1 MGRKKLPIWS
11 LVAADTRSPRD
22 GRFIE
27 DLGRYFPLEDPA
39 RVELNE
45 DRVLHWLETGAQP
58 SDTVRNILSRQGLM
72 LALHLKRKGK
82 SDEEVRAAIEKFRE
96 DRASKTSASALTPTE
111 RRRRALDEERERVR
125 KEEEEQAKLRAQAE
139 EKQRQE
145 AERAKKEAAESR
157 VAAAEAARK
166 AQEAA
171 NEETAGEEAGSTEEP
186 AAAPPNEPDE
196 VPANEPAPAK
206 ETGEDTATEE
216 AVADDEK
223 DSKDE

>member
-11 LVAADTRSPRD
+11 LVAADARSPRD

-27 DLGRYFPLEDPA
+27 DLGRYFPLEEPA

-45 DRVLHWLETGAQP
+45 DRVMHWLQNGAQP
-58 SDTVRNILSRQGLM
+58 SDTVRNLLSKQGLM
-72 LALHLKRKGK
+72 LAFHLKRKGK
-82 SDEEVRAAIEKFRE
+82 SDEEIQAALEKYRQERE
-96 DRASKTSASALTPTE
+96 AGEQKVKVTPAE
-111 RRRRALDEERERVR
+111 RRRRALEDERKRVQ

-145 AERAKKEAAESR
+145 AERAKREAAEAR
-157 VAAAEAARK
+157 AKAAETAR
-166 AQEAA
+166 AQQEAA
-171 NEETAGEEAGSTEEP
+171 NEATAQEEGEP

-206 ETGEDTATEE
+206 ETGEDSATEE
-216 AVADDEK
+216 ALGDDEEK
-223 DSKDE
+223 KGE